1 MADAKTPLVDAQAVQ
16 AEIDY
21 GAADA
26 SKPRSRTRLSQ
37 VPVVHSVT
45 TKAPDGTTTTV
56 RTMPKMDWLGMTE
69 PPGGWH
75 GPFGF
80 LRMVALAFAFLS
92 AIMLLTFFYAASEGE
107 NALTLAFCLILSAG
121 SMLAAAAAYS
131 HEGLAKQVTKMA
143 KHNNQYSALN
153 DSFKEQT
160 AGLEKATA
168 KIFDLVGGQE
178 SKVEEFKQQMSQ
190 LDQLSSLSEIST
202 ITRAFIDAQLTN
214 KLFNPTS
221 SDGDIDG
228 LLSHSEVVSFI
239 KSSVA
244 TLKERIPPKYDL
256 EDLGREAFFPGLCIT
271 DINMLLAAVTTDI
284 AEEKDCFMAV
294 LYFFIDPRE
303 KGVVKEV
310 TRTLR
315 IHLKNDPR
323 LGNEQAL
330 KAEILRLA
338 NTAPPGEE
346 IEYAGKTRFVNGRI
360 PPIECRKLARIV
372 LHTFHEEDDEDLGIS
387 DDEL

>member
-1 MADAKTPLVDAQAVQ
+1 MADAKTPLVDSQAVQ

-26 SKPRSRTRLSQ
+26 AKPKRAALSQ
-37 VPVVHSVT
+37 VLAVQSVT

-56 RTMPKMDWLGMTE
+56 RVMPKMDWLGMTE

-92 AIMLLTFFYAASEGE
+92 AIMILTFFYAASEGE
-107 NALTLAFCLILSAG
+107 NALTLAFCLILGAG
-121 SMLAAAAAYS
+121 SMLAAAAAYA

-143 KHNNQYSALN
+143 KHNNHYSALN
-153 DSFKEQT
+153 DNFKQQT
-160 AGLEKATA
+160 AGLQKATD
-168 KIFDLVGGQE
+168 KILDLVGGQE
-178 SKVEEFKQQMSQ
+178 NKVEEFKQQMAQ
-190 LDQLSSLSEIST
+190 LDQLSSLSQIST
-202 ITRAFIDAQLTN
+202 ITRAFIDAQMTN

-221 SDGDIDG
+221 EGDIDG
-228 LLSHSEVVSFI
+228 LLSHSEVVSFLM
-239 KSSVA
+239 SSVK
-244 TLKERIPPKYDL
+244 TLQERIPRYNL
-256 EDLGREAFFPGLCIT
+256 EDLGRQAFFPGLCIT
-271 DINMLLAAVTTDI
+271 DINLLLAAVNSDI
-284 AEEKDCFMAV
+284 AEEQECFMAV
-294 LYFFIDPRE
+294 LYFFIDPSE

-315 IHLKNDPR
+315 IHLKNDPKY
-323 LGNEQAL
+323 GNEQAL
-330 KAEILRLA
+330 KAEVLRLA
-338 NTAPPGEE
+338 NTAPPGKE
-346 IEYAGKTRFVNGRI
+346 IEYGGKTRFVNGRI

-372 LHTFHEEDDEDLGIS
+372 LHTFHEDDEELGIS